1 MEQPKPKQAIKISW
15 ELFSRMMVL
24 RGKLAISGNKVN
36 LYELVEA
43 AIEAYLKEM
52 ETNEQIR
59 TNTSINNCFS

>member
-59 TNTSINNCFS
+59 TNK

>member
-1 MEQPKPKQAIKISW
+1 MEKPKPKQAIKISW
-15 ELFSRMMVL
+15 DLFSRMMVL

-52 ETNEQIR
+52 ETNELP
-59 TNTSINNCFS
+59 